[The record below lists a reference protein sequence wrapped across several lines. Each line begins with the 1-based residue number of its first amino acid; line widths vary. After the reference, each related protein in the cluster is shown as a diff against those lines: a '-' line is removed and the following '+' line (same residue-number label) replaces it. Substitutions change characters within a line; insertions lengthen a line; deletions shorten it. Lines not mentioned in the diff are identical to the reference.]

1 MTSIRLLGRPLGL
14 AAASLTVAVGALAA
28 PAVAL
33 GPVPVPVP
41 TPVSEP
47 LPTMT
52 VDFGYEDEEP
62 SGSEGQQFDGDARL
76 LDASGDVVGR
86 FYYDCTTAAPGK
98 TTVGALC
105 SSAYVVEGR
114 GEIFTQAFKPI
125 QKDEDTMP
133 RPTRS
138 AVTGG
143 TGDFKGATGQAT
155 MLPTGEPDTNTVV
168 FN

>member
-1 MTSIRLLGRPLGL
+1 MTSIRLLGRSLGL
-14 AAASLTVAVGALAA
+14 ATASVTVAVGALAA

-33 GPVPVPVP
+33 GGPD
-41 TPVSEP
+41 P

-52 VDFGYEDEEP
+52 VDFGYEDEQP

-105 SSAYVVEGR
+105 SGAYVIEGR

-143 TGDFKGATGQAT
+143 TGDFKGASGQAT
-155 MLPTGEPDTNTVV
+155 MLPVGEPDTNTVV